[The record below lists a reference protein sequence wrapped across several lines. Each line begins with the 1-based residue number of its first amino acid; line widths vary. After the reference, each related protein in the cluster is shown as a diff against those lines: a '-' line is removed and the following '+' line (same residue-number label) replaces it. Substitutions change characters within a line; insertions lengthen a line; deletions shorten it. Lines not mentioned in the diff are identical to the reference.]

1 MESNHHQLTA
11 TETSHQ
17 GQQPATT
24 MQYRLIDLLTQYPDK
39 WKPVSSLQTFL
50 KEQFFKIYGKN
61 IDSMQFIT
69 PALRLY
75 KKKLKVKNAARII
88 NSGEEFLTTTNIY
101 IHDNSFFFQ
110 FV

>member
-1 MESNHHQLTA
+1 MESNHHQLTT

-61 IDSMQFIT
+61 IDSMHFLNILHT
-69 PALRLY
+69 HLVYFLNLL
-75 KKKLKVKNAARII
+75 LKAEI
-88 NSGEEFLTTTNIY
+88 G
-101 IHDNSFFFQ
+101 
-110 FV
+110 